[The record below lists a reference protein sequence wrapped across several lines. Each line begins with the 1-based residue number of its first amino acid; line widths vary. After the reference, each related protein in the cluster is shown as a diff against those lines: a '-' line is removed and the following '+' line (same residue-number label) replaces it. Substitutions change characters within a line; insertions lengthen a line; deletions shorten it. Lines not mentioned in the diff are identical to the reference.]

1 MSVKAVSPEDQPT
14 HVGLKTDTESITD
27 NIIQLVGSYNEFI
40 KTASSYLETQSRS
53 KQLIHEFSSI
63 ASHYGTSLENMG
75 MHLQEDGI
83 LSVNDEK
90 LRQTAAESGN
100 DLSGFN
106 VLKEFS
112 SSLLHKSD
120 QVALNPMNYVDK
132 KIVAYKNP
140 GHNFAS
146 PYITSAYSG
155 MMFNSYC

>member
-1 MSVKAVSPEDQPT
+1 M
-14 HVGLKTDTESITD
+14 KTDTESITD

-53 KQLIHEFSSI
+53 KQLLHEFSSI

-100 DLSGFN
+100 DLSLSLIHIFAGFYACG
-106 VLKEFS
+106 E
-112 SSLLHKSD
+112 SL
-120 QVALNPMNYVDK
+120 
-132 KIVAYKNP
+132 
-140 GHNFAS
+140 
-146 PYITSAYSG
+146 
-155 MMFNSYC
+155 